1 MQRNYQMGH
10 KKNALQRRVEA
21 LTSLPLP
28 YCTSQGG
35 ETIISRRGY
44 WKVLPDCLIPLLR
57 NDLHLSA
64 NTLHMMCSADPEHAD
79 YDAGQWSVDPYD
91 GDNNTSLVL
100 ISSCINE
107 DLEQSLGE
115 LALRVAYI
123 RQLPFL
129 EVARHLTELRDRHIL
144 GYFAETPNG
153 EIYFR
158 LWTPDETKNRLPD
171 PAGAAKALRSLL
183 TQAERG
189 VVVPFHLAYS
199 ARRATAAQ

>member
-1 MQRNYQMGH
+1 MQRNYTRGH
-10 KKNALQRRVEA
+10 KKTALQRRVEA

-64 NTLHMMCSADPEHAD
+64 NTLHMMRRADPEHAD
-79 YDAGQWSVDPYD
+79 YDAGHWSVDPYN
-91 GDNNTSLVL
+91 GDDNASLVL

-129 EVARHLTELRDRHIL
+129 EVARHLTELRDQHIL
-144 GYFAETPNG
+144 GHFVETPKG
-153 EIYFR
+153 EICFR

-183 TQAERG
+183 TQSERG
-189 VVVPFHLAYS
+189 VVIPFRMGCATIGGKA
-199 ARRATAAQ
+199 AR